1 LVAATKALASTAPA
15 LKDPTAALLPDVT
28 DVRVVSVKIAKA
40 MIQAAV
46 KEGLN
51 EEKDIPSDDEE
62 LEAWIEDQ
70 MWEPRYRP
78 LKLVSPEKGDAQA
91 RGEAGVASAR
101 RMSVIL

>member
-1 LVAATKALASTAPA
+1 MSPA

-28 DVRVVSVKIAKA
+28 DVRGVSVRIAKA
-40 MIQAAV
+40 VIQEAV
-46 KEGLN
+46 KEELN

-62 LEAWIEDQ
+62 LEEWIVDQ

-78 LKLVSPEKGDAQA
+78 LKLVSPEEADAQA

-101 RMSVIL
+101 RMSIIW